1 MKNQD
6 TNQSVQ
12 EAKKQYLS
20 PELVEVG
27 NFTQLTLAGSTNA
40 ADGGVSGP

>member
-1 MKNQD
+1 MKTQD

-27 NFTQLTLAGSTNA
+27 DFAQLTLAGGTNG
-40 ADGGVSGP
+40 ADGGASP